1 MSIEDKVAAF
11 LELFYDDKV
20 DKVGA
25 KVEKKGLYH
34 LQNHSNSMIL
44 DLAIYFMSI
53 WIDMSCWLSAAVSYQ
68 SALPIR
74 PCWTSLYREKKFK
87 TILLLCWKV

>member
-1 MSIEDKVAAF
+1 MVDKVATF

-53 WIDMSCWLSAAVSYQ
+53 
-68 SALPIR
+68 
-74 PCWTSLYREKKFK
+74 
-87 TILLLCWKV
+87 